1 MDSHFLVSSFTL
13 LPSRLHSAPMLLLFR
28 FGTQSMQIS
37 LPLTPLPTR
46 RRYTRYIYKFIKFRS
61 ISNKRSTV
69 SIDTFTSTER
79 ETMLKVLLF
88 FFNLNIVVFLLSF
101 SFFCLLFVCLSLS
114 PFLLCARV
122 GDSTHQ
128 RVYMLSEKILDFY
141 HYNNR
146 MTVQNIPHTHTHML
160 L

>member
-13 LPSRLHSAPMLLLFR
+13 LPSRLHSALMLLLLR

-79 ETMLKVLLF
+79 ETMLKVLF
-88 FFNLNIVVFLLSF
+88 FFQLEHCCFFAFLFIFLFIICVFVSLPSFIVCTSGRFHPSACHRKKYSIFITITTVWLSKTF
-101 SFFCLLFVCLSLS
+101 
-114 PFLLCARV
+114 
-122 GDSTHQ
+122 H
-128 RVYMLSEKILDFY
+128 I
-141 HYNNR
+141 
-146 MTVQNIPHTHTHML
+146 HTHML
-160 L
+160 R